1 VSRTLTTAVG
11 NAALADH
18 VVVLALV
25 ELDFSSGVV
34 RMTNSG
40 YDVVYGGYTWSGKGA
55 AASMEEIKE
64 PSDLYAA
71 GVALRLS
78 GIPSAMVTT
87 ATSEDYQGRSA
98 KIWLAFCS
106 ADHVIQADPVLLWVG
121 RMDVMT
127 VEMGAEASIT
137 LTTESRFA
145 DWDRPRVRRYNDA
158 DQQAVYAGDTGL
170 RYMEQLVE
178 KQLVWGAPGSAI
190 PANPQTGGGLPYNP
204 YNPNNTP
211 PSAPQTSTPYNPY
224 NPNNSGG
231 GASPSNGNPYQP
243 R

>member
-1 VSRTLTTAVG
+1 VVRTLTTAVG

-18 VVVLALV
+18 VVVLALL
-25 ELDFSSGVV
+25 EFDFSSGFV

-55 AASMEEIKE
+55 AASMEVIKE

-71 GVALRLS
+71 GVAFRLS

-87 ATSEDYQGRSA
+87 ATSEDYQGRAA
-98 KIWLAFCS
+98 KMWLAFCS
-106 ADHVIQADPVLLWVG
+106 ADHVVQADPVLLWVG

-127 VEMGAEASIT
+127 IDMGVEATIT

-145 DWDRPRVRRYNDA
+145 DWDRPRIRRYNDA
-158 DQQAVYAGDTGL
+158 DQQAMYPGDTGL

-178 KQLVWGAPGSAI
+178 KQLIWGPPGGAVPGNQPL
-190 PANPQTGGGLPYNP
+190 PAGGASNP
-204 YNPNNTP
+204 YNPSTTSGTFPRPATSNPYQQNSTT
-211 PSAPQTSTPYNPY
+211 SAPSR
-224 NPNNSGG
+224 S
-231 GASPSNGNPYQP
+231 SGNPYQP